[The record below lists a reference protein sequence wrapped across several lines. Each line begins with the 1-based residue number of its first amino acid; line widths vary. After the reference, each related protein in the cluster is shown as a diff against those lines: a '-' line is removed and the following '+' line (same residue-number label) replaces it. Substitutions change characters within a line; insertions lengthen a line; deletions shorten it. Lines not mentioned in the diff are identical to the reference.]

1 MTSIYATRPL
11 PTASPLCWNLTE
23 DADMLNYVATSP
35 LEYEQVARPIL
46 AERYKTKFC
55 RNYMETGVCLYG
67 WRCMFAH
74 GTHELRT
81 PEMNFHDGLVTEEA
95 IRAFRRRRAAP
106 PYFYAASRNYALR
119 HRTLKAAPATP
130 YTHNPYA
137 CDLLPL
143 QNRLYSQAP
152 ALATLPDATAPLW
165 CCGDE
170 HTCCSCFDSIENQDG
185 CASYVEITQSPDCHA
200 FSNDDAELSACS
212 SIGSDSEDNRQP
224 TTPYKTHSKEQPP
237 MEDVENGTEAP

>member
-1 MTSIYATRPL
+1 MPA
-11 PTASPLCWNLTE
+11 ASPHCWSLTE
-23 DADMLNYVATSP
+23 DADMLNYVGASSW
-35 LEYEQVARPIL
+35 EGEQAARPIL

-55 RNYMETGVCLYG
+55 RNYMETGMCLYG

-74 GTHELRT
+74 GAHELRT

-106 PYFYAASRNYALR
+106 AYFYAAPRNGALR
-119 HRTLKAAPATP
+119 HRMRKAAPATQ

-152 ALATLPDATAPLW
+152 ALGTLPGTTEPLC
-165 CCGDE
+165 CCGYG
-170 HTCCSCFDSIENQDG
+170 HTCCSYLDSIENQDG
-185 CASYVEITQSPDCHA
+185 CASYVEITQSPDCYA
-200 FSNDDAELSACS
+200 FRNDDAELSACS

-224 TTPYKTHSKEQPP
+224 TTPYKAHSKEQPP